1 MSDSGS
7 TYYNNVGTFGS
18 VYYFSSVSEIEIP
31 EAIEGEEVETSFT
44 DIHAYNNYAKYGGV
58 MSILEKSDLS
68 FGSCTFSN
76 NHASEKGGTMYI

>member
-1 MSDSGS
+1 MA
-7 TYYNNVGTFGS
+7 TFGS
-18 VYYFSSVSEIEIP
+18 VYYFTSVSEIEIP